1 MSKILLAAL
10 ALVTSAVGFA
20 SIAGAVEDADEECD
34 PYPIGRC
41 GNYQREAV
49 TYCYKAGYPFGVW
62 ISATETNADALVWP
76 GAPTP
81 VGTPVTQPRTL
92 AYLYKAP
99 TDAFLADP
107 YESDLPFDSIWQET
121 NAVAGLQIKPFKCGT
136 FQWFAECI
144 PPQWMG
150 PYLIQNKS
158 PDGVVA

>member
-20 SIAGAVEDADEECD
+20 TIAGAVEDADVECD

-41 GNYQREAV
+41 GAFQRESV
-49 TYCYKAGYPFGVW
+49 IYCYKSGYPLGVYH
-62 ISATETNADALVWP
+62 SATETNAESLTWP

-81 VGTPVTQPRTL
+81 ILTPVTAPKTL

-99 TDAFLADP
+99 SDAFLADP

-121 NAVAGLQIKPFKCGT
+121 NAVAGLQIKAFKCGN
-136 FQWFAECI
+136 FQWFEECI

-150 PYLIQNKS
+150 PYGVQVKQ
-158 PDGVVA
+158 PDAVVA